1 MQARRKQIALVSL
14 YTLHDRRHFV
24 PLNKLGCQ
32 YYTFPLSG
40 LSCTGQKVSIVV
52 GRKRVFAVALQSKT
66 FGEAPISAYKFLG
79 GSAQPAA
86 LRRYTSI
93 RSPQVRLETKAEL
106 SSPHY

>member
-1 MQARRKQIALVSL
+1 VQARRKQIALVSL

-40 LSCTGQKVSIVV
+40 LSCAGQKVSIVV

-66 FGEAPISAYKFLG
+66 FGEAPISAVQISRGTRAARRSSAVYVDSVSP
-79 GSAQPAA
+79 GSP
-86 LRRYTSI
+86 RN
-93 RSPQVRLETKAEL
+93 KG
-106 SSPHY
+106 